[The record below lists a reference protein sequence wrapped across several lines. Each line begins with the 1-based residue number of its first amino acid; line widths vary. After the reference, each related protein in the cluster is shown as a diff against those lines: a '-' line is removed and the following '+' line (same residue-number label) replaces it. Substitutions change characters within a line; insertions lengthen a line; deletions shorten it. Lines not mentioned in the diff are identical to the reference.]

1 MQYTMEKIQNN
12 YERNWRVITN
22 EHWNMNEIKHV
33 VNLYY
38 YNKH

>member
-22 EHWNMNEIKHV
+22 EHWNDERDKTCS
-33 VNLYY
+33 
-38 YNKH
+38 